1 MKLGFLAALPLLA
14 LASACADTPTA
25 SRAEGV
31 PAVQA
36 RGGNGGGTIG
46 IASALTVNISGSQSV
61 ARYQSAQYT
70 ANAAGGTA
78 PYTYEWRSRQGNAWS
93 WGAWQSWFS
102 TGSTNYTYAS
112 ISSCGLD
119 RNQLEVRVTDS
130 LGATATSSI
139 TIFIS
144 NPC

>member
-1 MKLGFLAALPLLA
+1 MKLGSLAALSLLA
-14 LASACADTPTA
+14 LASACADAPTA
-25 SRAEGV
+25 PSRAEGV
-31 PAVQA
+31 SAAQA
-36 RGGNGGGTIG
+36 RGGGTIG
-46 IASALTVNISGSQSV
+46 IASALTVSVSGSQYV
-61 ARYQSAQYT
+61 ARHQSAQYT
-70 ANAAGGTA
+70 ANAAGGSA

-112 ISSCGLD
+112 INSCGLD

-139 TIFIS
+139 TIFIT